1 MSQVI
6 IFIGTERQED
16 PYSFDILYDIDS
28 MFFNVLNI
36 TYNDKNLHCGYG
48 NYGNF
53 VLVINKMISNITN
66 EELSREI
73 MTPEPD
79 FIDGSDERNIIRRKI
94 NDCFSGNDI
103 YGLPMLGSS
112 DDVLDYDILDDRFK
126 SGLAFIANG
135 ILQKASVPRHV
146 DIEGLNLEVNSR
158 TTEAI
163 VTSILEKIN
172 EYSIP

>member
-1 MSQVI
+1 
-6 IFIGTERQED
+6 
-16 PYSFDILYDIDS
+16 
-28 MFFNVLNI
+28 
-36 TYNDKNLHCGYG
+36 
-48 NYGNF
+48 
-53 VLVINKMISNITN
+53 
-66 EELSREI
+66 
-73 MTPEPD
+73 
-79 FIDGSDERNIIRRKI
+79 
-94 NDCFSGNDI
+94 
-103 YGLPMLGSS
+103 MLGSS

-146 DIEGLNLEVNSR
+146 DIEGLNLEVNST